1 MSNYNILQI
10 VDLISNIEQ
19 VQNLLDKNIC
29 SIQKDQ
35 LTKLLKILL
44 ILSNETKNETP
55 INNIINVLNDVFKDG
70 KIEIYEI
77 PLLIK
82 ILNENIFKLN
92 ISNISSNDLSLLLKL
107 LIIIFVELN
116 ILKLNSN
123 DIKIINIIIDTSL
136 ELLNIQIHI
145 PNKKDLNKCCL
156 FYKLY

>member
-1 MSNYNILQI
+1 LQI
-10 VDLISNIEQ
+10 VNLISNIEQ
-19 VQNLLDKNIC
+19 VQKILDKNIF
-29 SIQKDQ
+29 SIQKEQ
-35 LTKLLKILL
+35 LTKLLKILTN
-44 ILSNETKNETP
+44 LSNETKNESS
-55 INNIINVLNDVFKDG
+55 INNIINVLNDIFKDG

-92 ISNISSNDLSLLLKL
+92 ISNINSNDLSLLLKL

-116 ILKLNSN
+116 ILKLNTN
-123 DIKIINIIIDTSL
+123 DVKVINTLIDTSL

-156 FYKLY
+156 FCKLY